1 LSGNAIRR
9 LALPVALTVAMGG
22 ACALGG
28 CKVLTIEEDRALR
41 ARLGGDFDAPRYVD
55 AIWKSKVLPA
65 IDAEAKPLPVV
76 ASAIDRGLDKAGVA
90 LGRRVGDGS
99 AWTFVLNGEGVVTK
113 VDTTTPR
120 GSVDVALPDRVVR
133 IQTGPVVSETA
144 IRDALPFVTFND
156 FTDQLAFAEV
166 GRALTAKALTGV
178 APVLDQLQPGRR
190 IRFIGVANVRS
201 AADPLVVTP
210 VSVTVDG
217 GARAS

>member
-1 LSGNAIRR
+1 MSGNAVRR
-9 LALPVALTVAMGG
+9 LTLAIALTVAIGG

-55 AIWKSKVLPA
+55 AIWKSKAVPA
-65 IDAEAKPLPVV
+65 IDAEAKPLPIVV
-76 ASAIDRGLDKAGVA
+76 SAIDRDLDKAGAA

-99 AWTFVLNGEGVVTK
+99 AWTFVLKGEGVVTK

-120 GSVDVALPDRVVR
+120 GSVDVALPGRVVR

-166 GRALTAKALTGV
+166 GRALTAKALAGLV
-178 APVLDQLQPGRR
+178 PVRDQLQPGRR

-210 VSVTVDG
+210 VSVTVDER
-217 GARAS
+217 ARAS